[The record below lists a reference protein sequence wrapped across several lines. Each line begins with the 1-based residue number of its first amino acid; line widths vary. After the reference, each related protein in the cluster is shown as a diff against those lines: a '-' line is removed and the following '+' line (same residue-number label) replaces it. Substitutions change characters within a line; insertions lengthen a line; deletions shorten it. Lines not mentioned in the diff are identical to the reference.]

1 MRRRRSTKIVAT
13 LGPASSTAEQI
24 RALFLAGADVFRLNF
39 SHGTHED
46 HKERVDIIRTLE
58 REVHRP
64 IAILMDLQGPK
75 LRLGRIDGGKAE
87 LVKGKRFV
95 LDREKASGDASRA
108 PLPHKEIFK
117 AARKDGTLLID
128 DGKVRLRILSCNDDR

>member
-1 MRRRRSTKIVAT
+1 
-13 LGPASSTAEQI
+13 ASSTAEQI

-46 HKERVDIIRTLE
+46 HRERFEIIRALE

-75 LRLGRIDGGKAE
+75 LRLGRIEGGRAE
-87 LVKGKRFV
+87 LVKGKRFT
-95 LDREKASGDASRA
+95 LDRDKAAGDATRA
-108 PLPHKEIFK
+108 PLPHKEIFR
-117 AARKDGTLLID
+117 AAHKDGALLID
-128 DGKVRLRILSCNDDR
+128 DGKVRLRIISTSEDK